1 MLRATLAMKMLAPT
15 RCMLIGCAVVLAA
28 SVCLAAGAADLT
40 VSAAAS
46 LSNAFRELGSIF
58 EAQNPAT
65 KVVFNFGASDALLA
79 QIAKGAPVDVF
90 AAADQES
97 MDRAEAQKLLA
108 PGSRRNFVSNSLVL
122 ITPADG
128 TLVLTSLADLQK
140 AEVRRVTLGTPSG
153 VPVGRYAKGALEAAR
168 LWAAVEPKA
177 VYAQNV
183 RQSLDYVARGEVEA
197 GFVYATDAAIQK
209 DKVKIAFTVPTETPI
224 SYPVAAV
231 AGSPNPDAARKFVDF
246 LITPATQTVLARYG
260 FGKP

>member
-1 MLRATLAMKMLAPT
+1 MKMLVGT
-15 RCMLIGCAVVLAA
+15 RRMLVGCAVALAA
-28 SVCLAAGAADLT
+28 FACPAARAADLT

-46 LSNAFRELGSIF
+46 LTNAFRELAPAF
-58 EAQNPAT
+58 EAQNAGT
-65 KVVFNFGASDALLA
+65 KVVFNFAASDALLA
-79 QIAKGAPVDVF
+79 QIAKGAPADVF

-97 MDRAEAQKLLA
+97 MDRADAQKLLA
-108 PGSRRNFVSNSLVL
+108 PGSRRNFVGNSLVL

-128 TLVLTSLADLQK
+128 TLVLASLADLQK
-140 AEVRRVTLGTPSG
+140 AEVKRITLGTPSG
-153 VPVGRYAKGALEAAR
+153 VPAGRYAKGALDAAR
-168 LWAAVEPKA
+168 LWPAIEPKA

-209 DKVKIAFTVPTETPI
+209 DKVKVAFTVPTETPI

-231 AGSPNPDAARKFVDF
+231 SGSPNPDAARKFVDF
-246 LITPATQTVLARYG
+246 LITPAAQTVLARYG